1 MPPDAKHDSCTLA
14 ARSTMYLLSHTSGV
28 GDPGTSIPF
37 DEVLFPSGHPS
48 LIQAPSIEA

>member
-37 DEVLFPSGHPS
+37 DEVLFRQGSQH
-48 LIQAPSIEA
+48 